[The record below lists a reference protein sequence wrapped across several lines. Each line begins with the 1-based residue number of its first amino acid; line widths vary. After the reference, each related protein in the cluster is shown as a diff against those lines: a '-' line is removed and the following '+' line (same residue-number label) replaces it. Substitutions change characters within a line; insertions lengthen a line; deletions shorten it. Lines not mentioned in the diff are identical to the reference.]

1 MVDSR
6 QDKKLQQLNMLIAMT
21 ALINS
26 TLDPATIRKK
36 AIEAASKVLGTEAG
50 SLLLIDPE
58 TGGLFFEATVGEKSD
73 GIKSIRLDRGA
84 GIAGFVAETG
94 EPFITNDARSD
105 PRFFKGIDETTGF
118 TTRNIICVPVRSKER
133 ILGVL
138 QAINKNEGDFEYDD
152 MVVLYALANQVA
164 VAIENAQ
171 LHQAAITDSLTGLY
185 HHKHFEVRLIE
196 EIDRAKRYRHPLS
209 LAIIDIDYF
218 KQVNDQYGHLK
229 GDMVI
234 ERIAAMLKRHIRL
247 SDVVARYGGEEFAV
261 ILPYAD
267 YSNALIVGE
276 RFRKAVEDSDF
287 DGIRITI
294 SVGLAHIEGGDA
306 RLDHKRFIDVADRA
320 LYKAKENG
328 RNRVEIIT

>member
-1 MVDSR
+1 MVDSQ
-6 QDKKLQQLNMLIAMT
+6 QDKKLRQLNMLIEMT

-26 TLDPATIRKK
+26 TLDSASIRKK
-36 AIEAASKVLGTEAG
+36 AIEAAVKVLGTEAG
-50 SLLLIDPE
+50 SLLLTDPE
-58 TGGLFFEATVGEKSD
+58 TGGLFFEATVGEKCD
-73 GIKSIRLDRGA
+73 GIRSIRLDRGT

-118 TTRNIICVPVRSKER
+118 TTRNMICVPVRSRER

-138 QAINKNEGDFEYDD
+138 QAINKSEGDFEYDD

-164 VAIENAQ
+164 IAIENAQ

-196 EIDRAKRYRHPLS
+196 EIDRSKRYKHPLS

-234 ERIAAMLKRHIRL
+234 ERIAAMLKRHTRL

-294 SVGLAHIEGGDA
+294 SVGLAHFKGGDTG
-306 RLDHKRFIDVADRA
+306 LDHKRFIDIADRA
-320 LYKAKENG
+320 LYKAKETG
-328 RNRVEIIT
+328 RNRVEIT